1 MRRSLPPLDSPM
13 PALGIAIGGVFGA
26 AALVRGHFDPD
37 FFWHLATGRLIIV
50 DRAIPTTDPFSFTWF
65 GEPWVPDQWLA
76 QIAIAA
82 TFDFIGGAAM
92 LVIFGVLAAFGLAFI
107 GEAMRREGARVTVI
121 VGLTLVAGAA
131 LLSQVTARPQVVS
144 FAILGALLAIL
155 IRARPESGWRLWL
168 LPILFLVW
176 ANTHG
181 FFIIGL
187 GVGFVYLVATLL
199 GRTPMRE
206 RRKVV
211 LGAGLASLI
220 ATMLTPQGPAGIL
233 YALSF
238 GDSGDWGAR
247 NIAEWQSPNFHDPQF
262 LPFLALL
269 LVVLVV
275 GIRRVPGWLAVIA
288 IMGMT
293 LGLVAIRTIGV
304 GALMI
309 LPAAIAAA
317 SERLGERRT
326 TRSDPARR
334 WLEVGVAGVIGAV
347 VLGAALGR
355 GPIRVDDRHLPVAGI
370 EILSRSDPG
379 VRLLASYGWGG
390 YAISELY
397 PTGGRVFVDGRMHKY
412 APEVM
417 EDYLAIADAS
427 PGWQQLADRYGVEAM
442 LLRADALVTR
452 GIAQEA
458 GWCEVYRDDLQVL
471 LLPACAQGG
480 STS

>member
-1 MRRSLPPLDSPM
+1 MRRSLPPLDSPV
-13 PALGIAIGGVFGA
+13 PALGIAMGGVFGA

-37 FFWHLATGRLIIV
+37 FFWHLATGRLILA

-65 GEPWVPDQWLA
+65 GEAWVPDQWLA
-76 QIAIAA
+76 QVAIASV
-82 TFDFIGGAAM
+82 FDSIGGAAL
-92 LVIFGVLAAFGLAFI
+92 LVIFGVLAALGLVFI
-107 GEAMRREGARVTVI
+107 GEAMRREGARVSVI

-131 LLSQVTARPQVVS
+131 LLSQVTARPQVAS

-155 IRARPESGWRLWL
+155 IRARPDSGWRLWL
-168 LPILFLVW
+168 LPLLFLVW

-181 FFIIGL
+181 FFIVGL
-187 GVGFVYLVATLL
+187 GVGFVYLVATFL

-206 RRKVV
+206 RRMVV

-220 ATMLTPQGPAGIL
+220 AAMLTPQGPAGVL

-238 GDSGDWGAR
+238 GDAGDWGAR

-269 LVVLVV
+269 LMVLVV
-275 GIRRVPGWLAVIA
+275 GIRRAPGWLTVIA
-288 IMGMT
+288 VTGMA

-304 GALMI
+304 GALLI
-309 LPAAIAAA
+309 LPAAIASA
-317 SERLGERRT
+317 SARLGGRRAHP
-326 TRSDPARR
+326 SDPARR
-334 WLEVGVAGVIGAV
+334 WLEVGVAGIVGVV

-355 GPIRVDDRHLPVAGI
+355 GPVGIDDRHLPVAGV

-379 VRLLASYGWGG
+379 VHVLASYGWGG
-390 YAISELY
+390 YAISELS

-412 APEVM
+412 APDVL

-427 PGWQQLADRYGVEAM
+427 PGWERLAERYGVEAM
-442 LLRADALVTR
+442 LLRTDAVVTK